1 MGQWLATSGPAYR
14 YVTNLKDEEIYDTD
28 TKKIED
34 YYIPESWYIQQLVE
48 WGIIGFILFCAI
60 MGYIAILLWSLSPAF
75 FASFIA
81 VLTMNLFLHSFESV
95 YISLILFLFVG
106 VFIGKRKKSALTDWN
121 VKH

>member
-1 MGQWLATSGPAYR
+1 
-14 YVTNLKDEEIYDTD
+14 
-28 TKKIED
+28 
-34 YYIPESWYIQQLVE
+34 
-48 WGIIGFILFCAI
+48 

-95 YISLILFLFVG
+95 YISLILFLFIG
-106 VFIGKRKKSALTDWN
+106 VFIGKKKKSALTDWN